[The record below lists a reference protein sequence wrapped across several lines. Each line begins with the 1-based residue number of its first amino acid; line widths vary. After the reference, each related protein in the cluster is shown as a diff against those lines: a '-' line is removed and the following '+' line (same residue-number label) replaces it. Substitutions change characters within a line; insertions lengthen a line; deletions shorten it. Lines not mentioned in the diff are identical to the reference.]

1 MDLGNMIDSTGNFAS
16 LLAYGMTMNGY
27 TAYVR
32 YGFIN
37 DAGANNR
44 VLMLQVP

>member
-1 MDLGNMIDSTGNFAS
+1 MVETTGNFAN
-16 LLAYGMTMNGY
+16 LLAYGMTMNGS

-32 YGFIN
+32 YGYIN